1 MQPCCNCSFRVL
13 RNSVFLVPGTHAD
26 KPSAQKSFLS
36 QFGIC
41 SIFWS
46 IRFVRSAVLF
56 WFWGFYWWYDYV
68 SVLMVFAQFNY
79 LNIYQVLQP
88 TFFQTKCK
96 QICTVNIPDEPRFL
110 GMQWT
115 RCPDLKVQLEQKV
128 LAVHCSAQMLS
139 KDAIEREAYGRLDWL
154 FSSLMLFL
162 CVTFSLTLER

>member
-1 MQPCCNCSFRVL
+1 
-13 RNSVFLVPGTHAD
+13 
-26 KPSAQKSFLS
+26 
-36 QFGIC
+36 
-41 SIFWS
+41 
-46 IRFVRSAVLF
+46 
-56 WFWGFYWWYDYV
+56 
-68 SVLMVFAQFNY
+68 MVFAQFNY
-79 LNIYQVLQP
+79 RDIYQVLQP

-96 QICTVNIPDEPRFL
+96 HICTVNIPDEPRFL

-139 KDAIEREAYGRLDWL
+139 KDAIEREAYGWLDWL